1 MRLCAIPGGG
11 SRWQGI
17 MTRFE
22 SRARRAAR
30 ITLFPPVVRL
40 WQLALRVARSYL
52 SAGPRPESWRPGG
65 SVLIVAPHPDDE
77 TLGAGGAAALHV
89 RHGDHV
95 TVVVV
100 TDGRSARGAGLDPE
114 TLVLRRAD
122 EVEAA
127 GATLGVQEMRQLGLP
142 EGAWQESRLREALAP
157 LIARADV
164 VYGPS
169 CVDFHPDH
177 LRVAAIL
184 ADLMQPEQVVRVYEL
199 GVPLTPILANCV
211 ADVRTV
217 REQRE
222 RALAAYVTQAE
233 ALRPGR
239 RAARYR
245 TALYGGSDVEVFWEI
260 PGQGFRAAMAKGN
273 WTWRTTPFRGFRPR
287 PLTDLLP
294 FVCGRSARL
303 ELRRIALR
311 SARRPDDK

>member
-1 MRLCAIPGGG
+1 M
-11 SRWQGI
+11 
-17 MTRFE
+17 RFE
-22 SRARRAAR
+22 SRAREAAR
-30 ITLFPPVVRL
+30 ITLFPPLVRL
-40 WQLALRVARSYL
+40 WQLTLRAARPCL
-52 SAGPRPESWRPGG
+52 SAGARPELWRPGG
-65 SVLIVAPHPDDE
+65 DVLIVAPHPDDE

-100 TDGRSARGAGLDPE
+100 TDGRRARGAGLDPE
-114 TLVLRRAD
+114 TLALRRAE

-127 GATLGVQEMRQLGLP
+127 GAALGVQELCQLGLP
-142 EGAWQESRLREALAP
+142 EGAWQESAFREALAP
-157 LIARADV
+157 MVARADV

-169 CVDFHPDH
+169 CVDFHPEH
-177 LRVAAIL
+177 MGVAAIL
-184 ADLMQPEQVVRVYEL
+184 ADLMQPEQAVRVYEL

-211 ADVRTV
+211 ADVRPV

-245 TALYGGSDVEVFWEI
+245 TALYGGRDVEVFWEMS
-260 PGQGFRAAMAKGN
+260 GRGYRAVMAKGN

-303 ELRRIALR
+303 ELRQIVLR
-311 SARRPDDK
+311 SARRLDR